1 MYVCLY
7 SNIFH
12 FLNFIFGQKEI
23 HNKKLSFQKITEKI
37 DRNLKW
43 KKPTLSCSNIFFIF
57 LNFINEQ
64 IEIHNKKLSFQKI
77 TEKFIQRQ
85 KCSNTEILKK
95 LNKWLQWQ
103 KMEI

>member
-7 SNIFH
+7 SNIFY
-12 FLNFIFGQKEI
+12 FLNLIFGQKEI

-43 KKPTLSCSNIFFIF
+43 KKTNSFMFKYFFIF

-64 IEIHNKKLSFQKI
+64 IEIHKRLLKI
-77 TEKFIQRQ
+77 T
-85 KCSNTEILKK
+85 
-95 LNKWLQWQ
+95 
-103 KMEI
+103 